1 MVLEFVVHLIEYR
14 HDFRDTEIHPDDLVA
29 ALILTAEEVGQLV
42 EMDSEA
48 LVHVLFSGALPADV
62 LLVLAVTELEVIF
75 HEVPVYRRCGRQT
88 HPVLGLGSQHVQP
101 IVLVQ
106 YVDNHRLDPAYYL
119 LSVLEVRQFNSWV
132 LLQQLRVIFLLPLF
146 LSQKY
151 VFSLLVRNEYVLK
164 YQADDFC
171 LSSDCPIH

>member
-14 HDFRDTEIHPDDLVA
+14 HDFRDAEIHPDDLVA

-75 HEVPVYRRCGRQT
+75 HEVPVYRRCG
-88 HPVLGLGSQHVQP
+88 
-101 IVLVQ
+101 
-106 YVDNHRLDPAYYL
+106 
-119 LSVLEVRQFNSWV
+119 
-132 LLQQLRVIFLLPLF
+132 
-146 LSQKY
+146 
-151 VFSLLVRNEYVLK
+151 
-164 YQADDFC
+164 
-171 LSSDCPIH
+171 